1 MKTAQSYEVG
11 SRRRAI
17 ADFIAMGH
25 SRREAFN
32 HFVDYVRNQIALFVF
47 KRNRTAAEK
56 QQGFYH
62 RTPKPMGEQIVELWN
77 EVGRVYAE
85 MHGQS
90 VPTKA
95 PKVSQELIDAA
106 ASGDSAAIG
115 NLTEAVADAG
125 ESDSAIGN
133 APVPTMPEADNPI
146 VPTEIEEALA
156 ELDAMNDED
165 DAIVNEPIADE
176 TVNHP
181 TAKGKESVKS
191 QLDYFRAKYRECKAL

>member
-56 QQGFYH
+56 AAGYYH

-133 APVPTMPEADNPI
+133 APVPTMPADESDAI
-146 VPTEIEEALA
+146 DESAMTEIDALN
-156 ELDAMNDED
+156 DAD
-165 DAIVNEPIADE
+165 DTVNEPQ
-176 TVNHP
+176 VNHP
-181 TAKGKESVKS
+181 TAKGKERVTS